1 MDFQKIMEG
10 NMKVSKILLASAML
24 AGMMLASCGGGD
36 TPVEPGES
44 TAKSAS
50 APKSSA
56 PKDSVTTTYTYS
68 DANAKKT
75 YTLLEGASLEG
86 IVVKEIKTH
95 TINTSANSETDATS
109 KCKAAFNSDGTKV
122 IITLPDKTTKEI
134 AITLD
139 TAAAKNTIYGD
150 DGLTIVLSSRTSAT
164 VTKGDKSAVFAITQ
178 SLTGKVLGFTK
189 GAKTS
194 GDDEA
199 LEAVPGKV
207 NVTYNATAQRY
218 EIAKATMWVSDEQWN
233 NSQDA
238 GTYVTVWL
246 NAEENRA
253 VVLFQWS
260 YESEAVN
267 KKDMMLI
274 DCSVE
279 DGTEAG
285 TKSFTMIDIAHVEGA
300 TPRDDQYS
308 TYAPADRIGGALNDP
323 VDQCHWLKSNGGATH
338 TIKEPTTE
346 MPGNEWGS
354 ELLAFL

>member
-1 MDFQKIMEG
+1 
-10 NMKVSKILLASAML
+10 MKVSKFLLASAML

-36 TPVEPGES
+36 TPVESENES
-44 TAKSAS
+44 IAKSAS
-50 APKSSA
+50 TPKSSA
-56 PKDSVTTTYTYS
+56 PRDSVATTYTYS

-178 SLTGKVLGFTK
+178 SLTGKVLGFAK

-233 NSQDA
+233 NSQDE

-246 NAEENRA
+246 NPEETRA
-253 VVLFQWS
+253 VVLWQWS

-267 KKDMMLI
+267 KKDMMLV
-274 DCSVE
+274 DCSTSE
-279 DGTEAG
+279 ADGV
-285 TKSFTMIDIAHVEGA
+285 KSITIDDIAHVEGA
-300 TPRDDQYS
+300 VGSGQYS
-308 TYAPADRIGGALNDP
+308 VYATADRIGGALNDP

>member
-1 MDFQKIMEG
+1 
-10 NMKVSKILLASAML
+10 MKVSKILLASAML
-24 AGMMLASCGGGD
+24 AGMMLASCGGD
-36 TPVEPGES
+36 KTTPVESGASNAGTSAKKSS
-44 TAKSAS
+44 T
-50 APKSSA
+50 PKSSG
-56 PKDSVTTTYTYS
+56 PRDSVATTYTYS

-86 IVVKEIKTH
+86 VVVKEIKTH
-95 TINTSANSETDATS
+95 TIDTSKNSETDVTS
-109 KCKAAFNSDGTKV
+109 KCKAAFNADGTKV
-122 IITLPDKTTKEI
+122 IVTLPDKSTKEI

-178 SLTGKVLGFTK
+178 SLTGKILGFTK

-199 LEAVPGKV
+199 LEAVPAKV
-207 NVTYNATAQRY
+207 NITYNATAQRY
-218 EIAKATMWVSDEQWN
+218 EIAKATKWVSDESWN
-233 NSQDA
+233 NSQDE

-246 NAEENRA
+246 SGDETRA
-253 VVLFQWS
+253 VVLWQWS

-267 KKDMMLI
+267 KQDMMLI
-274 DCSVE
+274 DCTVGES
-279 DGTEAG
+279 DAG
-285 TKSFTMIDIAHVEGA
+285 DKTITIIDIAHKEGA
-300 TPRDDQYS
+300 EPGTDQYS
-308 TYAPADRIGGALNDP
+308 LYAVEDRIGGELNDP
-323 VDQCHWLKSNGGATH
+323 VNQCHWLKSNGGATH

-354 ELLAFL
+354 ELIALL